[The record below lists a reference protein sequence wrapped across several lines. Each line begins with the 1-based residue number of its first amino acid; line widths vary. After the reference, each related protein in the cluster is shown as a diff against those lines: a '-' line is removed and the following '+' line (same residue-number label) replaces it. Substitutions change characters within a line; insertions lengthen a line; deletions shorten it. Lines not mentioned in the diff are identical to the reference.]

1 MPRGRRAYVVVCLL
15 RCDLTPGEGGIERR
29 TRPPL
34 RMCTRARLR
43 RRRRDGPCA
52 YVSAMF
58 ICSIASRVATRVVMW
73 CSRRLVARPASCFE
87 IRATYA
93 ACAGSR
99 AGQPAQAR
107 ARVRFTSYT
116 GHLRRVPR
124 STALQV
130 QACGARASWCA
141 IAHKHCV
148 RGARRSFA
156 GVSVVIYRSLGG
168 TRRLGGGHGA
178 RCAMRDA

>member
-1 MPRGRRAYVVVCLL
+1 
-15 RCDLTPGEGGIERR
+15 
-29 TRPPL
+29 
-34 RMCTRARLR
+34 
-43 RRRRDGPCA
+43 
-52 YVSAMF
+52 MF

-93 ACAGSR
+93 ACAGCR

-141 IAHKHCV
+141 IAHKHYV
-148 RGARRSFA
+148 RRGAAVLRRRFCGNIPLARWGTATRRRS
-156 GVSVVIYRSLGG
+156 
-168 TRRLGGGHGA
+168 
-178 RCAMRDA
+178 RCAMSCAMRTSQQRHQDKLHPFCQQQHSAAAGGSLCRASSRAPDGRLGRGAGLFGYRGVARGM